1 MRSHAEQVFFFLF
14 FCEISWTCS
23 FSLHCEIRA
32 WIHDTHWHQIWPLCV
47 AASTLSRR
55 RTDSRSVLRAA
66 LARECSSGIRP
77 FGWSDV
83 FIARVGRGTSQQQR
97 IGSAPP
103 CLRGC
108 LHINLCECVRGE
120 CKERMQAG
128 FQCMTAISS
137 LTQWN
142 IISCTYQ
149 ISLRKGLACCD
160 WACAL
165 WFILLLSAEITKKK
179 IWRKKITWCMNKE
192 AYFDEIWRVWYEMA
206 ITKWTVRAEEI
217 FPDTGEVRDEN
228 SK

>member
-32 WIHDTHWHQIWPLCV
+32 WIHETHWHQIWPLCV

-108 LHINLCECVRGE
+108 LHINLCECVRGNVRKG
-120 CKERMQAG
+120 CKRA
-128 FQCMTAISS
+128 SS
-137 LTQWN
+137 VWQLYPLWL
-142 IISCTYQ
+142 SE
-149 ISLRKGLACCD
+149 ISLA
-160 WACAL
+160 AL
-165 WFILLLSAEITKKK
+165 IRL
-179 IWRKKITWCMNKE
+179 
-192 AYFDEIWRVWYEMA
+192 VWE
-206 ITKWTVRAEEI
+206 
-217 FPDTGEVRDEN
+217 RD
-228 SK
+228 